1 MLENTETAAADVV
14 DAKLP
19 DDKDAVTHPDTD
31 SDDVTYQT
39 DVNEAKKE
47 WEEKKVGPPPGSA
60 RWNKMYWQG
69 KESERL
75 SKELTEIRKTVD
87 EFRQHND
94 ELMKAITETKDT
106 IVKTSKQDSAEQI
119 KTEITQLKQQRR
131 EAASINDMAMV
142 YELGDKIDELKESL
156 TAIGKTTGTVDI
168 AQQVT
173 SEISKVEDKKTYSKF
188 LKDTSWY
195 NLKSKDFDEAMA
207 AYADVLW
214 VKANKNWQ
222 GTYEE
227 NLYEVKSK
235 VEAKFGIGGNGKSKT
250 QDVGGG
256 LSHVQGASSSL
267 PPKDIK
273 IELTDEERKVA
284 VNMFDNLSP
293 TEAVKR
299 YSLQKAFIAKRREAR

>member
-1 MLENTETAAADVV
+1 MLENTETAAADVDV
-14 DAKLP
+14 KLP

-75 SKELTEIRKTVD
+75 SNELTEIRKTVD

-156 TAIGKTTGTVDI
+156 GTVDI

-195 NLKSKDFDEAMA
+195 DLKSSHFDEAMA

-293 TEAVKR
+293 TDAVKR
-299 YSLQKAFIAKRREAR
+299 YSFQKTLIAKRREGR